1 MSLLA
6 IPVSASDHV
15 RGPAD
20 APVTLLVYSSYLC
33 LHCRRIQPLL
43 DELLAEHAGRLR
55 LVHRHFARNADLPF
69 AEEAAE
75 AAEAAAAQG
84 RFWEMHDA
92 LLAGPH
98 PRDARDLEAHAGRL
112 GLDLDRFHAD
122 LAARLHRERVLD
134 DLRGAL
140 AGGVR
145 GTPTL
150 FVDGVMHP
158 DSRDADGLR
167 DALAAAVRRAAGA
180 PAVPA

>member
-6 IPVSASDHV
+6 IPVSARDHV
-15 RGPAD
+15 RGPAG
-20 APVTLLVYSSYLC
+20 APVTLVAYSSYLC

-43 DELLAEHAGRLR
+43 DEVLAEHAGRLR
-55 LVHRHFARNADLPF
+55 IVHRHFARNADLPF

-98 PRDARDLEAHAGRL
+98 PRDARDLELHAARL
-112 GLDLDRFHAD
+112 GLDLARFRAD
-122 LAARLHRERVLD
+122 LAARLHRERVAD
-134 DLRGAL
+134 DVRGAL
-140 AGGVR
+140 ASGVR

-150 FVDGVMHP
+150 FVGGVLHR
-158 DSRDADGLR
+158 DSRDLEGLR
-167 DALAAAVRRAAGA
+167 DALAAAVRQAAGA
-180 PAVPA
+180 PAIPA

>member
-6 IPVSASDHV
+6 IPVSARDHV
-15 RGPAD
+15 RGPDD
-20 APVTLLVYSSYLC
+20 APVTLVAYSSYLC

-98 PRDARDLEAHAGRL
+98 PRDARDLEGHAARL
-112 GLDLDRFHAD
+112 GLDLARFRAD

-140 AGGVR
+140 AAGVR

-150 FVDGVMHP
+150 FIGGAMH
-158 DSRDADGLR
+158 RDTRDLDALR
-167 DALAAAVRRAAGA
+167 DALAAAVRASAGV

>member
-6 IPVSASDHV
+6 IPVSARDHV

-20 APVTLLVYSSYLC
+20 APVTLVAYSSYTC

-43 DELLAEHAGRLR
+43 DELLGEHAGRLR
-55 LVHRHFARNADLPF
+55 LVHRHFARSGELPF

-92 LLAGPH
+92 LLAGPI
-98 PRDARDLEAHAGRL
+98 PRDARDLEAHAARL
-112 GLDLDRFHAD
+112 GLDLVRFRAD
-122 LAARLHRERVLD
+122 LASRVHRERVAD

-140 AGGVR
+140 AAGVR

-150 FVDGVMHP
+150 FIGGAMHR
-158 DSRDADGLR
+158 DSRDLAGLR
-167 DALAAAVRRAAGA
+167 DALAAAVREAAAA
-180 PAVPA
+180 PVVLA